1 MKATFF
7 YHIVLGLCRETDGQ
21 CEFGTL
27 MTFLQ
32 LNGILRYK
40 SNRVFSVMRTR
51 ITESLGIEF
60 PVVQGGMQWVGIAEM
75 ASAVSNAGG
84 LGILTGL
91 TQPSPKDLVNEIE
104 RCREMTDKPFAVNLT
119 ILPTIKPVPYQEYA
133 QAIVDSGIKI
143 VETAGRN
150 PEPFLP
156 LFKSAGIQVIHKCT
170 SIRHALKAE
179 KIGCDMVSVDGF
191 ECAGHPGE
199 DDVTNMILL
208 PLAAQRLK
216 IPFLASGGLGDGKGL
231 AAALAMGADG
241 INMGTRFMVT
251 QEAPIHENV
260 KQKMVEATELDTSLI
275 YRTLSNTARV
285 FKNSVAEQVIEVES
299 KPGATQFEDIQS
311 LVQGAKGRELFDTGD
326 LDRGIWSA
334 GMIVGLID
342 DIPTCNE
349 LITRIVAEA
358 EEIIK
363 QRLLSAVS

>member
-1 MKATFF
+1 
-7 YHIVLGLCRETDGQ
+7 
-21 CEFGTL
+21 
-27 MTFLQ
+27 MTFQ
-32 LNGILRYK
+32 MLNGILHSK
-40 SNRVFSVMRTR
+40 TKRVFVVMRTR
-51 ITESLGIEF
+51 ITESLGIDF
-60 PVVQGGMQWVGIAEM
+60 PIVQGGMQWVGLAEM

-91 TQPSPKDLVNEIE
+91 TQTSPAELVNEIE
-104 RCREMTDKPFAVNLT
+104 RCRSMTAKPFAVNLT
-119 ILPTIKPVPYQEYA
+119 ILPTIKPIPYQEYA
-133 QAIVDSGIKI
+133 QAIVDAGIQI

-156 LFKSAGIQVIHKCT
+156 LFKSAGIKVIHKCT
-170 SIRHALKAE
+170 SIRHALKAQR
-179 KIGCDMVSVDGF
+179 IGCDMVSVDGF

-199 DDVTNMILL
+199 DDVTTMILL
-208 PLAAQRLK
+208 PLAAKRLK

-251 QEAPIHENV
+251 KEAPIHEKV

-285 FKNSVAEQVIEVES
+285 FKNSVAQQVIDIES
-299 KPGATQFEDIQS
+299 RPGKTQFEDLQS

-326 LDRGIWSA
+326 LDKGIWSA

-342 DIPTCNE
+342 DIPTCHE
-349 LITRIVAEA
+349 LISRIVAEA

-363 QRLLSAVS
+363 RRLIEAVS

>member
-32 LNGILRYK
+32 LNGILQYK
-40 SNRVFSVMRTR
+40 SNRVFSAMRTR

-326 LDRGIWSA
+326 LDKGIWSA

>member
-299 KPGATQFEDIQS
+299 KPGETQFEDIQS

-326 LDRGIWSA
+326 LDKGIWSA